1 MSFGTVF
8 QTVIVALSARYF
20 VDSIDNQPNYKRTK
34 KVHMRFSVIII
45 IISEVSHPLMGVS
58 NLI

>member
-20 VDSIDNQPNYKRTK
+20 VDSIDNQWYVFVKMT
-34 KVHMRFSVIII
+34 FS
-45 IISEVSHPLMGVS
+45 SGLSK
-58 NLI
+58 

>member
-8 QTVIVALSARYF
+8 QTVIVALSAHYF

-34 KVHMRFSVIII
+34 KSSCEI
-45 IISEVSHPLMGVS
+45 
-58 NLI
+58 

>member
-34 KVHMRFSVIII
+34 KVHVRFSVIII
-45 IISEVSHPLMGVS
+45 IIS
-58 NLI
+58 IR